1 MRISDWSS
9 DVCSSDLVN
18 QTIASAQQFADA
30 SVRCRHQMQ
39 IVSLL
44 ATRIASFFRI
54 AGMVQC
60 LALSRWA
67 VSFDPR
73 RPAPICSHREFE
85 GVHACHTT
93 ALLYFVDDAVDDMAA
108 VFSLLRTGCAAR
120 AVLISTDRIFG

>member
-1 MRISDWSS
+1 MQT
-9 DVCSSDLVN
+9 VEVN

-54 AGMVQC
+54 AGMEQC

-67 VSFDPR
+67 GSFDPR
-73 RPAPICSHREFE
+73 RRAPIYSHREFE
-85 GVHACHTT
+85 GVHACNPN
-93 ALLYFVDDAVDDMAA
+93 ALLRSEEHTSELQSLMRISYA
-108 VFSLLRTGCAAR
+108 VFC
-120 AVLISTDRIFG
+120 